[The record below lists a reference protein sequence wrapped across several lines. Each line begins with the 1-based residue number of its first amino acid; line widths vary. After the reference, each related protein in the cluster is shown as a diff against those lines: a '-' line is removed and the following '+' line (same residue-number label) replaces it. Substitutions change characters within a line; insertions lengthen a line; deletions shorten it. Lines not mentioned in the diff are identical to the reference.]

1 MSSSS
6 AAVSL
11 TMRIIRQLVILTP
24 STGIV
29 FPGKTAHVTAP
40 TSGHSSFTTI
50 ARRFRT
56 ELSLIIAFIAVVL
69 GTIWLDQS
77 KSYVHKP
84 TENAKEVLRQT
95 SILGIVA
102 LGATIVIISGGID
115 LSAGSVMAF
124 SGVICGS
131 IILRLAPQNARG
143 TPLTENISVWITL
156 AGVGGTLLVA
166 VLVGTFHAWL
176 ITVVK
181 LPPFVA
187 TLASLVGLRSLGRVI
202 VQDVNLA
209 ITGESNTQMY
219 VKGAAFR
226 VLGQTVWVPLIS
238 FLFLSVLCW
247 ILLTK
252 TVIGRHLLAMGG
264 NEQAAR
270 LSGIRTD
277 RLKWLAYCVGA
288 VTAAMGG
295 IMYSAN
301 VGQANPATDAVGFEL
316 NAIAAAVVG
325 GCSLAGGIGTVSGT
339 MLGALFLRTVMD
351 SVAKTV
357 KSKPDDF
364 QGLIVGILVVL
375 AVTLNEQS
383 SGRSLQR
390 RYFPGGLGVLT
401 WLILSLLA
409 GLISGAMSTKG
420 KLTTGLSVGL
430 LVAVLLGI
438 KLLLERRHSGN
449 KVGA

>member
-1 MSSSS
+1 MTDNSSQP
-6 AAVSL
+6 SL
-11 TMRIIRQLVILTP
+11 I
-24 STGIV
+24 
-29 FPGKTAHVTAP
+29 KTL
-40 TSGHSSFTTI
+40 
-50 ARRFRT
+50 ARRFRS
-56 ELSLIIAFIAVVL
+56 EISLFIALIAVVV
-69 GTIWLDQS
+69 GTMAMDRSQS
-77 KSYVHKP
+77 YAKKP
-84 TENAKEVLRQT
+84 VENAAEILRQS
-95 SILGIVA
+95 SILGVVA

-124 SGVICGS
+124 SGVICCS

-143 TPLTENISVWITL
+143 MPLTEDISIWIAL
-156 AGVGGTLLVA
+156 AGVAGTLVVA

-202 VQDVNLA
+202 VQDVNSA
-209 ITGESNTQMY
+209 ITGDSNTQMY
-219 VKGAAFR
+219 VKGAVFR
-226 VLGQTVWVPLIS
+226 ALGQTVGVPLVT
-238 FLFLSVLCW
+238 FLVLSVVCW

-252 TVIGRHLLAMGG
+252 TVVGRHLLAMGG

-288 VTAAMGG
+288 VTASIGG

-325 GCSLAGGIGTVSGT
+325 GCSLSGGIGTISGT

-383 SGRSLQR
+383 GSRTFQR
-390 RYFPGGLGVLT
+390 RYFPGGLGIFS

-409 GLISGAMSTKG
+409 GVISGAMSTTH
-420 KLTTGLSVGL
+420 KLATGATVGA
-430 LVAVLLGI
+430 LVAIVLGI
-438 KLLLERRHSGN
+438 KVVRERRSTTG
-449 KVGA
+449 KGSP

>member
-1 MSSSS
+1 MAIDRS
-6 AAVSL
+6 
-11 TMRIIRQLVILTP
+11 
-24 STGIV
+24 
-29 FPGKTAHVTAP
+29 
-40 TSGHSSFTTI
+40 
-50 ARRFRT
+50 
-56 ELSLIIAFIAVVL
+56 
-69 GTIWLDQS
+69 QS
-77 KSYVHKP
+77 YAKKP
-84 TENAKEVLRQT
+84 TENAAEILRQS
-95 SILGIVA
+95 SILGVVA

-124 SGVICGS
+124 SGVICCS

-143 TPLTENISVWITL
+143 TPLTEDISIWVTL
-156 AGVGGTLLVA
+156 AGVAGTLVVA

-209 ITGESNTQMY
+209 ITGDSNTQMY
-219 VKGAAFR
+219 VKGTVFR
-226 VLGQTVWVPLIS
+226 ALGQTVWVPLIT
-238 FLFLSVLCW
+238 FIVLSAVCW

-252 TVIGRHLLAMGG
+252 TVVGRHLLAMGG

-277 RLKWLAYCVGA
+277 RLKWLAYCAGA
-288 VTAAMGG
+288 ITASIGG

-325 GCSLAGGIGTVSGT
+325 GCSLSGGIGTISGT

-383 SGRSLQR
+383 GSRTFQR
-390 RYFPGGLGVLT
+390 RYFPGGLGILS

-409 GLISGAMSTKG
+409 GVISGAMSTTH
-420 KLTTGLSVGL
+420 KLATGATVGV
-430 LVAVLLGI
+430 LVAIVLGI
-438 KLLLERRHSGN
+438 KLVLERRSSTG
-449 KVGA
+449 KGTS

>member
-1 MSSSS
+1 M
-6 AAVSL
+6 
-11 TMRIIRQLVILTP
+11 
-24 STGIV
+24 IV
-29 FPGKTAHVTAP
+29 A
-40 TSGHSSFTTI
+40 
-50 ARRFRT
+50 
-56 ELSLIIAFIAVVL
+56 LIAVVL
-69 GTIWLDQS
+69 GTVWLDQS
-77 KSYVHKP
+77 KSYLHKP
-84 TENAKEVLRQT
+84 TENAAEILRQT

-124 SGVICGS
+124 SGVICCS

-156 AGVGGTLLVA
+156 AGIGGTLIVA
-166 VLVGTFHAWL
+166 LLVGTFHAWL

-209 ITGESNTQMY
+209 ISGESNTQMY

-226 VLGQTVWVPLIS
+226 VLGQTVWVPLLS
-238 FLFLSVLCW
+238 FIVLSAICW

-252 TVIGRHLLAMGG
+252 TVVGRHLLAMGG

-288 VTAAMGG
+288 VTASLGG

-325 GCSLAGGIGTVSGT
+325 GCSLAGGVGMISGT

-383 SGRSLQR
+383 GGRSLQR
-390 RYFPGGLGVLT
+390 KYFPGVLGIVS

-409 GLISGAMSTKG
+409 GVISGAMSTTR
-420 KLTTGLSVGL
+420 KLTTGLTVGL

-438 KLLLERRHSGN
+438 KLLMERRKPVS
-449 KVGA
+449 